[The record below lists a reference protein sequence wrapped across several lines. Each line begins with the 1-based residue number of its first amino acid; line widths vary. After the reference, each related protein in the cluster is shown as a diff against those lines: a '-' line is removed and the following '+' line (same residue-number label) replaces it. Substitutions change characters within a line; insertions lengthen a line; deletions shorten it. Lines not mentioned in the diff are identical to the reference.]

1 MGRPKKAVAPGAVA
15 EDLAR
20 FLQEL
25 SARSGRTYDAMARV
39 CGVSA
44 ATLCRADSGER
55 RPAWEVVRAYVEA
68 CGGGAADLRKAERLW
83 RGTPSQVSRSGVR
96 WVEPD
101 AVCEVHQLGELMRAA
116 RALSGR
122 PSLRSVEERASAL
135 GLVLSRSTLGDAMRP
150 EAVPTETVFCVF
162 MRVIAD
168 FAGSPA
174 ASYGPEVWEVV
185 WRRVQP
191 GRRPRGR
198 AGTAGGSSRKASA
211 VRGSSAAALVTSAG
225 SSRGGRGGR
234 RPRARAWVRP
244 GPVQEFKDG
253 LYQLYL
259 GAGVPSL
266 DDIAAGVLLDEAL
279 AAAPGRDRVNR
290 MLWSA
295 ELGLQQDAVAVAG
308 ILAAMAGLDPAAAAE
323 NVRELWVKAAA
334 VRLYGC
340 AVGEADPLALGVRET
355 FVLPSGGRTLPALV
369 PYVRRQHD
377 QAIEAVVGRA
387 VAGRSGMVIARGPQ
401 AAGKTRSCWEAL
413 RGLPAGWRLW
423 HPTNPFDGTQIV
435 QGLANAGPRTVVW
448 LDRVERYLDPVQ
460 YRDAGTV
467 QAELRNALH
476 DARRAPVLVIGTVS
490 AAAGVLTRS
499 GGLTPAADTVVR
511 TLIEDAV
518 VDVSP
523 KFTKA
528 ELMRL
533 ADLADLDDRLAIA
546 RDHAR
551 SAVPKFLATSRKA
564 HPILAPKSF
573 HTAVEQGD
581 TDTLF
586 MGGTLLRQSGRLEEA
601 ATWYQRAAEAGDS
614 QAIEPA
620 AALLT
625 ENGEPQGAISWLQSL
640 AEAGDPDAAV
650 AAARRLLATGR
661 DAEAIRTYQHAALAG
676 DSNRA
681 LRAAAALMRR
691 SGRTQEAVRW
701 LRTCAERGNPVAL
714 QEAAHLLWEMGDRTR
729 ALKFYTDAGSAG
741 ELAAWRDAA
750 ERLQSLGRGDEA
762 VIMYRAAVRHG
773 DRQSG
778 LPLADLLVEQGRLQ
792 EALEIYLQEAEKQK
806 DPEEQSPDL
815 AVLRRVANL
824 YRFTEQPDKA
834 LAWLYEAADRGDV
847 AAFMQ
852 IGLILR
858 DKCDQ
863 GESCV
868 DEAVEAF
875 TRAAAAG
882 EWHAYRESVWLL
894 RKYRGLKAAVEWL
907 HRRIEGKDR
916 RAVREMAD
924 LLREAG
930 MVEEALTWYLRAA
943 EQGSE
948 YATKYALRLQA
959 QLLSGKDAEVPPEGS
974 GSAATGATEATEVL

>member
-25 SARSGRTYDAMARV
+25 SARSGKTYDAMARV

-55 RPAWEVVRAYVEA
+55 RPRLEVVRAYVEA
-68 CGGGAADLRKAERLW
+68 CGAGSSDLRKAERLW
-83 RGTPSQVSRSGVR
+83 EGTPSQVSLSGVR

-116 RALSGR
+116 RALSGK
-122 PSLRSVEERASAL
+122 SLRLVEERARAL

-150 EAVPTETVFCVF
+150 GAVPTETVFCVF
-162 MRVIAD
+162 MRVIGD
-168 FAGSPA
+168 FDGSPA
-174 ASYGPEVWEVV
+174 AGYGPEVWEEV

-191 GRRPRGR
+191 GRRPRVR
-198 AGTAGGSSRKASA
+198 AGTVGGSSRKASP
-211 VRGSSAAALVTSAG
+211 VRGPSAASPVPAAG
-225 SSRGGRGGR
+225 SARGGQGGR

-244 GPVQEFKDG
+244 GPVKEFKDR

-266 DDIAAGVLLDEAL
+266 DDIATAVLLNDSLE
-279 AAAPGRDRVNR
+279 AAPGRDRVNR
-290 MLWSA
+290 LLWSA

-308 ILAAMAGLDPAAAAE
+308 ILAVMAGLDPASAAE
-323 NVRELWVKAAA
+323 QARELWVQAAA
-334 VRLYGC
+334 ARPYGC
-340 AVGEADPLALGVRET
+340 AVGEADPLALGVREA
-355 FVLPSGGRTLPALV
+355 FVLPRGGRALPALV

-387 VAGRSGMVIARGPQ
+387 VAGRSGMVIVRGPQ

-413 RGLPAGWRLW
+413 RGIPAGWRLW
-423 HPTNPFDGTQIV
+423 HPADPFDGTQVV
-435 QGLANAGPRTVVW
+435 QGLAQAGPRTVVW

-460 YRDAGTV
+460 YRGAGTV
-467 QAELRNALH
+467 QAELGNVLH
-476 DARRAPVLVIGTVS
+476 DSRRAPVLVIGTVS
-490 AAAGVLTRS
+490 ATAGVLTRS
-499 GGLTPAADTVVR
+499 GGLTPGADTVVR

-523 KFTKA
+523 RFTKA
-528 ELMRL
+528 ELARL
-533 ADLADLDDRLAIA
+533 ADLADLDERLATA
-546 RDHAR
+546 RDNAR
-551 SAVPKFLATSRKA
+551 GAVPKFLATSRKA
-564 HPILAPKSF
+564 YPILAPESF

-586 MGGTLLRQSGRLEEA
+586 MGGALLQESGRLEEA
-601 ATWYQRAAEAGDS
+601 AAWYQRAAEAGDS

-620 AALLT
+620 ATLLT
-625 ENGEPQGAISWLQSL
+625 ESGEPQEAISWLRTL

-650 AAARRLLATGR
+650 AAARRLLGTGQ
-661 DAEAIRTYQHAALAG
+661 DNEAIRVYQQAALASG
-676 DSNRA
+676 SSRA

-691 SGRTQEAVRW
+691 SGRAQEAVSW
-701 LRTCAERGNPVAL
+701 LRDCAAGGKPVAL
-714 QEAAHLLWEMGDRTR
+714 QEAADLLWEMGDTTR
-729 ALKFYTDAGSAG
+729 ALRFYADAGSAG
-741 ELAAWRDAA
+741 EPGAWREAA
-750 ERLQSLGRGDEA
+750 GRLQTLGRGDEA

-773 DRQSG
+773 DRQSV
-778 LPLADLLVEQGRLQ
+778 LPLADLLVELGRRR
-792 EALEIYLQEAEKQK
+792 EALEIYLEEAEKQRK
-806 DPEEQSPDL
+806 PKEQNPDL
-815 AVLRRVANL
+815 GALWRVANL
-824 YRFTEQPDKA
+824 YRSSGQPDEA
-834 LAWLYEAADRGDV
+834 LSWLQEAADRGDV

-852 IGLILR
+852 IGLVLR
-858 DKCDQ
+858 DKCEQD
-863 GESCV
+863 ERFL
-868 DEAVEAF
+868 DEAVAAF
-875 TRAAAAG
+875 TKAAAAG

-894 RKYRGLKAAVEWL
+894 RKHRGLKAAVAWL
-907 HRRIEGKDR
+907 HRRIEDKDP

-930 MVEEALTWYLRAA
+930 MPEQALVWYLRAA

-948 YATKYALRLQA
+948 YSAKYALRLQSR
-959 QLLSGKDAEVPPEGS
+959 LLACEENERPGREA
-974 GSAATGATEATEVL
+974 SAAIEAAEATEGL